1 MNLSREHIIM
11 RLIELMK
18 DAFDEEDIAYSDG
31 LTADD
36 IEEWDSL
43 SNVRFIISVERE
55 FDVRFTIGEIE
66 GFANVGELVD
76 KIIKNQI

>member
-1 MNLSREHIIM
+1 
-11 RLIELMK
+11 MK

-55 FDVRFTIGEIE
+55 FDVRFTVGEIE

-76 KIIKNQI
+76 KIVENQI

>member
-1 MNLSREHIIM
+1 LDREQVISR
-11 RLIELMK
+11 LVELME
-18 DAFDEEDIAYSDG
+18 DAFDEDDIAYSDD

-43 SNVRFIISVERE
+43 SNVRFIVSVEQA
-55 FDVRFTIGEIE
+55 FGVRFTVGEIE

-76 KIIKNQI
+76 KIVEKPG

>member
-1 MNLSREHIIM
+1 ME
-11 RLIELMK
+11 
-18 DAFDEEDIAYSDG
+18 DAFDEDDIDYSDE

-43 SNVRFIISVERE
+43 SNVRFIVSVEQA
-55 FDVRFTIGEIE
+55 FGVRFTVGEIE

-76 KIIKNQI
+76 KIVEKLG

>member
-1 MNLSREHIIM
+1 MSREQIIS

-55 FDVRFTIGEIE
+55 FDVRFTVGEIE

-76 KIIKNQI
+76 KIVEKQI

>member
-1 MNLSREHIIM
+1 MGREQIIM

-18 DAFDEEDIAYSDG
+18 DAFDEDEIAYSDG

-55 FDVRFTIGEIE
+55 FNVRFTVGEIE

-76 KIIKNQI
+76 KIVQNQE

>member
-1 MNLSREHIIM
+1 MDREQVISR
-11 RLIELMK
+11 LVELME
-18 DAFDEEDIAYSDG
+18 DAFDEDDIAYSDD

-43 SNVRFIISVERE
+43 SNVRFIVSVEQA
-55 FDVRFTIGEIE
+55 FGVRFTVGEIE

-76 KIIKNQI
+76 KIVEKLG

>member
-1 MNLSREHIIM
+1 LDREQVISR
-11 RLIELMK
+11 LVELME
-18 DAFDEEDIAYSDG
+18 DAFDEDDIAYSDE

-43 SNVRFIISVERE
+43 SNVRFIVSVEQA
-55 FDVRFTIGEIE
+55 FGVRFTVGEIE

-76 KIIKNQI
+76 KIVEKLG

>member
-1 MNLSREHIIM
+1 LDREQVISR
-11 RLIELMK
+11 LVALME
-18 DAFDEEDIAYSDG
+18 DAFDEDDIDYSDA

-43 SNVRFIISVERE
+43 SNVRFIVSVEQA
-55 FDVRFTIGEIE
+55 FGVRFTVGEIE

-76 KIIKNQI
+76 KIVEKLG

>member
-1 MNLSREHIIM
+1 ME
-11 RLIELMK
+11 
-18 DAFDEEDIAYSDG
+18 DAFDEDDIAYSDD

-43 SNVRFIISVERE
+43 SNVRFIVSVEQA
-55 FDVRFTIGEIE
+55 FGVRFTVGEIE

-76 KIIKNQI
+76 KIVEKLG

>member
-1 MNLSREHIIM
+1 LDREQVISR
-11 RLIELMK
+11 LVELME
-18 DAFDEEDIAYSDG
+18 DAFDEDDIDYSDE

-43 SNVRFIISVERE
+43 SNVRFIVSVEQA
-55 FDVRFTIGEIE
+55 FGVRFTVGEIE

-76 KIIKNQI
+76 KIVEKLG

>member
-1 MNLSREHIIM
+1 ME
-11 RLIELMK
+11 
-18 DAFDEEDIAYSDG
+18 DAFDEDDIEYSDE

-43 SNVRFIISVERE
+43 SNVRFIVSVEQA
-55 FDVRFTIGEIE
+55 FGVRFTVGEIE

-76 KIIKNQI
+76 KIVEKLG

>member
-1 MNLSREHIIM
+1 
-11 RLIELMK
+11 MK

-55 FDVRFTIGEIE
+55 FDVRFTVGEIE

-76 KIIKNQI
+76 KIVEKQI

>member
-1 MNLSREHIIM
+1 LDREQVISR
-11 RLIELMK
+11 LVELME
-18 DAFDEEDIAYSDG
+18 DAFDEDDIAYSDD

-43 SNVRFIISVERE
+43 SNVRFIVSVEQA
-55 FDVRFTIGEIE
+55 FGVRFTVGEIE

-76 KIIKNQI
+76 KIVEKLG

>member
-1 MNLSREHIIM
+1 MDREQVISR
-11 RLIELMK
+11 LVELME
-18 DAFDEEDIAYSDG
+18 DAFDEDDIDYSDE

-43 SNVRFIISVERE
+43 SNVRFIVSVEQA
-55 FDVRFTIGEIE
+55 FGVRFTVGEIE

-76 KIIKNQI
+76 KIVEKLG

>member
-1 MNLSREHIIM
+1 MSREHIIM

-76 KIIKNQI
+76 KIIENQI